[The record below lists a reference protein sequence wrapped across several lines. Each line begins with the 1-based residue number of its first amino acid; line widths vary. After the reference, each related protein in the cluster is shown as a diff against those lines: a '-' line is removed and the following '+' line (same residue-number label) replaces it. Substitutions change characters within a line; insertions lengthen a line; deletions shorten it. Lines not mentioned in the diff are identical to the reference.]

1 MQHAPDDNIVLVGTA
16 LCIVLCRDCVL
27 LHLQVSSGVHTL
39 NPVFA
44 DNLMRFQHVGMR
56 SMLRVLVYDRR
67 SALDSRLLGV
77 ASLPAAAVPAS
88 GSAPVYMWVPL
99 SPPASRGKGRLGK
112 LQVRL
117 SKRWINELRVVC
129 SNSTRAS
136 YRRGRV

>member
-1 MQHAPDDNIVLVGTA
+1 MLGGRSVVLP
-16 LCIVLCRDCVL
+16 
-27 LHLQVSSGVHTL
+27 HLQVSSGVHTL

-88 GSAPVYMWVPL
+88 SSTPVYMWVPL

-117 SKRWINELRVVC
+117 DDGQLLDRCGYVGITD
-129 SNSTRAS
+129 SNTSASTTVTAS
-136 YRRGRV
+136 SYL

>member
-1 MQHAPDDNIVLVGTA
+1 
-16 LCIVLCRDCVL
+16 
-27 LHLQVSSGVHTL
+27 VHSL

-77 ASLPAAAVPAS
+77 ANLPAAAVPAS
-88 GSAPVYMWVPL
+88 SSAPVYMWVPL

-112 LQVRL
+112 LQVRQHW
-117 SKRWINELRVVC
+117 SEAC
-129 SNSTRAS
+129 
-136 YRRGRV
+136 

>member
-1 MQHAPDDNIVLVGTA
+1 
-16 LCIVLCRDCVL
+16 
-27 LHLQVSSGVHTL
+27 VSSGVHTL

-117 SKRWINELRVVC
+117 
-129 SNSTRAS
+129 A
-136 YRRGRV
+136 

>member
-1 MQHAPDDNIVLVGTA
+1 MH
-16 LCIVLCRDCVL
+16 
-27 LHLQVSSGVHTL
+27 SL

-77 ASLPAAAVPAS
+77 ASLPAAAVPTS
-88 GSAPVYMWVPL
+88 SSAPVYMWLPL

-112 LQVRL
+112 LQVRPL
-117 SKRWINELRVVC
+117 AGVGQLATIW
-129 SNSTRAS
+129 
-136 YRRGRV
+136 RGRGAAVGVQLPAVAP